1 MAKPG
6 KTDLANAYVALSMNG
21 WAKATVEL
29 ERQRERER
37 RRLLRASM
45 HALERAIT
53 RAG

>member
-6 KTDLANAYVALSMNG
+6 KTDLLNAYVALSMNG

-29 ERQRERER
+29 DRQRKLER
-37 RRLLRASM
+37 RRILRARM
-45 HALERAIT
+45 HALKRAIA